1 MKILITGGTG
11 FIGSLLCRKLQG
23 LGHQLVV
30 LSRTPGKVND
40 RCGSTVAAIASLDEM
55 DRQTSIGA
63 IFNLA
68 GEPIA
73 DSRWSEEKKRLLLES
88 RIGITQQ
95 LIDYIE
101 RAEVKPRHLISGS
114 AVGYYGDCGD
124 RPLDEDSPSHDE
136 FTHQLC
142 QQWEQRALLAEQ
154 QGVKVSIVRTGLVVG
169 RGGGFLQ
176 RMLPAF
182 RLGLG
187 GRMGSGR
194 QWMSWVHIEDLTRLL
209 IYLLENELAGIFNGT
224 APEPVTNA
232 EFTRVLARCLNRPAL
247 LPMPAVMLK
256 LAFGEMSRLLLT
268 GQRVLPKRALDAG
281 FEFRYRDLEA
291 ALREVLGQA
300 EA

>member
-11 FIGSLLCRKLQG
+11 FIGSLLCRKLQA

-30 LSRTPGKVND
+30 LSRSPGKVSD
-40 RCGSTVAAIASLDEM
+40 RCGSAVAAITSMDEVESHTKI
-55 DRQTSIGA
+55 DA

-73 DSRWSEEKKRLLLES
+73 DSRWSEEKKRLLFES
-88 RIGITQQ
+88 RLGITQQ

-101 RAEVKPRHLISGS
+101 RAKVKPGHLISGS
-114 AVGYYGDCGD
+114 AVGYYGDGGD
-124 RPLDEDSPSHDE
+124 QPLDEDSPFHDE

-169 RGGGFLQ
+169 RDGGFLQ
-176 RMLPAF
+176 QMLPAF
-182 RLGLG
+182 RLGFG

-194 QWMSWVHIEDLTRLL
+194 QWMSWVHIEDLTALL
-209 IYLLENELAGIFNGT
+209 IYLLEKGLDGIFNGT

-247 LPMPAVMLK
+247 LPMPAVMLQ

-281 FEFRYRDLEA
+281 FEFRLGDLDA
-291 ALREVLGQA
+291 ALQEALGQV